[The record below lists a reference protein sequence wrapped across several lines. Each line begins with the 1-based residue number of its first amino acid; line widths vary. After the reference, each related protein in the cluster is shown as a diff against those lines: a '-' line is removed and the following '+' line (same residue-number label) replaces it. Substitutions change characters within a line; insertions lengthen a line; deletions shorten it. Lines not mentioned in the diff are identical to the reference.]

1 VKLSA
6 ERVES
11 YRGFVTKLWNAARF
25 CEMNGI
31 GPEAAFDP
39 SRVVLPLSRWLLAE
53 TNAAIQAATD
63 ALEAYRFD
71 EYASAAYHFVWNTFC
86 DWFLEFAKPL
96 LATGADHAAAAET
109 RGVGAYVLGQ
119 ILRLL
124 HPAIPFVTE
133 ELWDRFGYGEPS
145 SLIGTAW
152 PSPVVAPGAELA
164 RAELDW
170 VVRLITLVRSVR
182 AEMNVPPSRPSPVL
196 LQGASAQSMGRV
208 DRWMDAIRRLA
219 RASDISALVGDVPKG
234 CAQAVLDE
242 ATIVLPLEG
251 LIDIAMEQARLI
263 KERDK
268 LLADAKKT
276 AQKLANADFISR
288 APEEVV
294 SENRERLEAAQLE
307 IARLQAALDRL
318 G

>member
-1 VKLSA
+1 
-6 ERVES
+6 
-11 YRGFVTKLWNAARF
+11 VTKLWNAARF
-25 CEMNGI
+25 CEMNAI

-39 SRVVLPLSRWLLAE
+39 TRVVLPLSRWLLAE

-71 EYASAAYHFVWNTFC
+71 EYASAVYHFVWNTFC

-96 LATGADHAAAAET
+96 LAAGADPAAAGEI

-152 PSPVVAPGAELA
+152 PSPVVAPGAEQA

-182 AEMNVPPSRPSPVL
+182 AEMNVPPSKPSPVL
-196 LQGASAQSMGRV
+196 LQGASAQSMGRL

-219 RASDISALVGDVPKG
+219 RASDISALVGDLPKG

-242 ATIVLPLEG
+242 AMIVLPLEG

-276 AQKLANADFISR
+276 SQKLANADFVSR

-294 SENRERLEAAQLE
+294 TENRERLEAAQLE

>member
-1 VKLSA
+1 
-6 ERVES
+6 VES

-31 GPEAAFDP
+31 GPDVEFDP

-53 TNAAIQAATD
+53 TNVAIEAATD

-71 EYASAAYHFVWNTFC
+71 EYASAVYRFVWNTFC

-96 LATGADHAAAAET
+96 LAAGADPVSAAEI
-109 RGVGAYVLGQ
+109 RGVGAFVLGQ

-124 HPAIPFVTE
+124 HPAIPFVNE

-152 PSPVVAPGAELA
+152 PSPVVATGAEQA